1 MQWLIVVLF
10 ATVQGD
16 IYIFANPTFDSR
28 EECMASIT
36 NPAHQKN
43 YIKHLVEEYKKPM
56 PIMNVNCLSK
66 EVINKILNGEKRIA
80 T

>member
-10 ATVQGD
+10 ATVQGNV
-16 IYIFANPTFDSR
+16 YIFTNPTFDNR

-43 YIKHLVEEYKKPM
+43 YIKQLVEEYKKPM
-56 PIMNVNCLSK
+56 PIMNVNCLSE
-66 EVINKILNGEKRIA
+66 EVIDKILNGEKRTA